1 LTRGAGWYR
10 IEGKETTLLHE
21 GGECVG
27 QYWLIYNETKKQKM
41 NPWDFGEVA
50 KLHEWP
56 QDGPGGMQSALVIL
70 LLEKSSL
77 GDGGGDYFFDE
88 APAELAELIGSWRGD
103 RVSIVGD
110 YSHLDEF
117 GGGEWDY
124 EAKPDG
130 NPWQDEYT
138 DISKQMAEL
147 MSYEPALKRGLCG
160 GVVDPQH
167 KWIGYQYNW
176 EGEQKETLT
185 DSLKIEQS
193 KPQLAPD
200 MVIYG
205 KGGDED

>member
-1 LTRGAGWYR
+1 
-10 IEGKETTLLHE
+10 
-21 GGECVG
+21 
-27 QYWLIYNETKKQKM
+27 
-41 NPWDFGEVA
+41 
-50 KLHEWP
+50 
-56 QDGPGGMQSALVIL
+56 MQSALVLL

-88 APAELAELIGSWRGD
+88 APAELTELIGSWRGD

-110 YSHLDEF
+110 YSHLEEF
-117 GGGEWDY
+117 GDDGEKSFDHDW
-124 EAKPDG
+124 
-130 NPWQDEYT
+130 T

-160 GVVDPQH
+160 GVVDPEH
-167 KWIGYQYNW
+167 KWIGYQYRW
-176 EGEQKETLT
+176 EGEQKETLA
-185 DSLKIEQS
+185 DSLKLEQS